1 MLGTREVRAFGMP
14 EVLLLIRPCDG
25 AIVRDEIRY
34 VVKLIAVFPDD
45 GAGDDADV
53 EFLCKSLVGIEVGL
67 VLGAEG
73 DETRVVGNPVGEMVF
88 WEDGE
93 VSTFGGGG
101 ADEGDCFGVVGFYG
115 QGLKRTT

>member
-1 MLGTREVRAFGMP
+1 MRAFGVP
-14 EVLLLIRPCDG
+14 EVLLLIRSYNG

-34 VVKLIAVFPDD
+34 VAELIAVFLDD

-53 EFLCKSLVGIEVGL
+53 EFLCKSLVGIEVSL

-73 DETRVVGNPVGEMVF
+73 NETWVVGNPVGEMVF

-101 ADEGDCFGVVGFYG
+101 ADEGDCFGVVGFYS
-115 QGLKRTT
+115 QGLKRGV